1 MSGLFNKPNTNYI
14 NNMVNFIAC
23 LAHFCELHGP
33 STIICTQMTT
43 LQDKSDHLLRNTS
56 KLHSCASCKLILPDD
71 AVNLVT
77 TMDNKNESSTPA
89 VYISTHYPSSQQRYA
104 ALTKLIMKSLSV
116 ETTTDLSKPIF
127 YGDVVNGYCIS
138 KIFKIKDLSSRGSER
153 KYSLMVIADFE
164 TKLLQNWD
172 IIATYLNEIISLIQ
186 AQVDIVINNAIM
198 KKEASN
204 ANGAMFDNERY
215 LRRSLIRPKSLVEL
229 TDDDQIFVKFHL
241 WAIEL
246 LKDITI

>member
-1 MSGLFNKPNTNYI
+1 MNYI
-14 NNMVNFIAC
+14 VC

-33 STIICTQMTT
+33 STIVCTQMAS
-43 LQDKSDHLLRNTS
+43 LQDKSEHLLRTTS

-77 TMDNKNESSTPA
+77 SVDNEDPKKQLA
-89 VYISTHYPSSQQRYA
+89 YISTHYPSSQQRYA
-104 ALTKLIMKSLSV
+104 SLTKLTMKALSV

-138 KIFKIKDLSSRGSER
+138 KIFKVNDVSARGSER
-153 KYSLMVIADFE
+153 KYSLMVIADSE
-164 TKLLQNWD
+164 INLLQNWD
-172 IIATYLNEIISLIQ
+172 IIAAYLNEIIFLIQ
-186 AQVDIVINNAIM
+186 TQVEIVLKESAR
-198 KKEASN
+198 KKEASI
-204 ANGAMFDNERY
+204 ANGAMLDNERF
-215 LRRSLIRPKSLVEL
+215 LRRSMIKPKSLSEL

-246 LKDITI
+246 LNDITT

>member
-1 MSGLFNKPNTNYI
+1 M
-14 NNMVNFIAC
+14 NNMVNYIIC
-23 LAHFCELHGP
+23 LGHFCELHGP
-33 STIICTQMTT
+33 STIICTQMTS
-43 LQDKSDHLLRNTS
+43 LQDKSEHLLRDTS

-77 TMDNKNESSTPA
+77 TVDNKDESSTSA
-89 VYISTHYPSSQQRYA
+89 VYISTHYPSSQQRYTS
-104 ALTKLIMKSLSV
+104 LTKLIMKALSV

-138 KIFKIKDLSSRGSER
+138 KIFKIKDVSSRGSER
-153 KYSLMVIADFE
+153 KYSLMIVADSE
-164 TKLLQNWD
+164 KNLLQNWD

-186 AQVDIVINNAIM
+186 AQVEIVIKDAIM

-204 ANGAMFDNERY
+204 TNGAVFDNERY